1 MQENIGIVP
10 ARSGSQR
17 IKNKNIR
24 EFLGK
29 PIILYALEAM
39 QNSLLF
45 DRIIVSTDSVAIADV
60 AKSIGA
66 EVPFFRPS
74 NLSGSD
80 VNTIDVVHHAIN
92 EICVSPGDRI
102 CCVYATNPFLTPDL
116 ISLGLNL
123 LLEDGEI
130 DYVTPVVRYGF
141 PIQRSLVFR
150 DGALTM
156 ANPQFMYTHSQNLEA
171 SYHETAQFW
180 WGYADRWL
188 EKAPMQGRLLGICV
202 PSWSQQDIDTEED
215 WLEAELKFESLIAKG
230 WPLSFDKMNYKVL
243 R

>member
-1 MQENIGIVP
+1 MQKNIGIVP

-39 QNSLLF
+39 QNSALF

-60 AKSIGA
+60 AKSIGV
-66 EVPFFRPS
+66 EVPFYRPP

-80 VNTIDVVHHAIN
+80 VNTIDVIHHAIN
-92 EICVSPGDRI
+92 EIGASMEDRV
-102 CCVYATNPFLTPDL
+102 CCVYATNPFLTPSL

-123 LLEDGEI
+123 LLQSGDI

-141 PIQRSLVFR
+141 PIQRRLVFR
-150 DGALTM
+150 SGILTM
-156 ANPQFMYTHSQNLEA
+156 ANPEFIYTHSQNIET
-171 SYHETAQFW
+171 SYHETAQYW

-188 EKAPMQGRLLGICV
+188 KKAPMQGRLRGICV
-202 PSWSQQDIDTEED
+202 PPWSQQDIDTEED
-215 WLEAELKFESLIAKG
+215 WIEAEIKFEALIAKG
-230 WPLSFDKMNYKVL
+230 WPLPLEKMDYKVL
-243 R
+243 